1 MFRDATLRQ
10 TLHLSIGAERLRIQ
24 ISNTF
29 GGSDLPI
36 TAASIA
42 LPTGGKAGVA
52 GIDTTTAK
60 PLTFNNGSA
69 SITIPA
75 GEVAYTDPV
84 DFSVDA
90 QTNIAVSLYSQEGQ
104 AGSSITGHPGSRTTS
119 HMQSGN
125 HVDAETLSGTDTKH
139 WYFISAVEAWAP
151 ADHSAF
157 VILGDSITDGR
168 GSTDDANNR

>member
-1 MFRDATLRQ
+1 M
-10 TLHLSIGAERLRIQ
+10 GAERLRIQ

-52 GIDTTTAK
+52 GIDTATLK
-60 PLTFNNGSA
+60 PLTFGNGSA
-69 SITIPA
+69 SITIPR
-75 GEVAYTDPV
+75 GQVAYTDPI
-84 DFSVDA
+84 DFKVNA
-90 QTNIAVSLYSQEGQ
+90 QTNIAISLYSQAGQ
-104 AGSSITGHPGSRTTS
+104 SGNSITGHPGSRTTS
-119 HMQSGN
+119 YMQTGN
-125 HVDAETLSGTDTKH
+125 HVSAATLSGGANTKH
-139 WYFISAVEAWAP
+139 WYFVNTVEAWAP
-151 ADHSAF
+151 TTHGAF